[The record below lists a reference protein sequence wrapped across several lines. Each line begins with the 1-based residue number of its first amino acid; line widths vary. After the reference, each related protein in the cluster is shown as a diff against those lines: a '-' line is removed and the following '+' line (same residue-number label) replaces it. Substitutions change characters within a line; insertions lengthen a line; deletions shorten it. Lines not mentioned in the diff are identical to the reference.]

1 MGTNANKK
9 KQFAFYI
16 GERRVGIAGSDMVP
30 VNGLAKGNAVLL
42 LLACNSEKEIK
53 QMYRKLSAGGT
64 ANHPLENTF
73 WALCLAGLRISM
85 AACGY
90 CIITKRSFLKLF
102 YL

>member
-9 KQFAFYI
+9 KHFAFYI

-73 WALCLAGLRISM
+73 WGALFGGFTDKYGSLWLLHYNKKELS
-85 AACGY
+85 
-90 CIITKRSFLKLF
+90 
-102 YL
+102 